1 MDVGLNMVDLS
12 ECGVKSLSKKGG
24 IEEGIQA
31 LNQIG
36 NKEKK

>member
-24 IEEGIQA
+24 IEAVRTGR
-31 LNQIG
+31 
-36 NKEKK
+36 